1 MVGVPKHLVAV
12 ATCMQA
18 RVSHRVSLTVVAGV
32 VDFALLFVANYG
44 NARGKKYNDP
54 NDLAHSVDMLREV
67 LGQVRGGGHSLSAAV
82 TPKALGLP
90 TTHALQQQQQPSPPN
105 VQSQSQSGCW

>member
-1 MVGVPKHLVAV
+1 MPAV
-12 ATCMQA
+12 AGA
-18 RVSHRVSLTVVAGV
+18 

-67 LGQVRGGGHSLSAAV
+67 LGQVRASATVA
-82 TPKALGLP
+82 
-90 TTHALQQQQQPSPPN
+90 
-105 VQSQSQSGCW
+105 

>member
-1 MVGVPKHLVAV
+1 MVGGPNLVAL
-12 ATCMQA
+12 ATCMHA
-18 RVSHRVSLTVVAGV
+18 PRRLLGLTGVAGV

-67 LGQVRGGGHSLSAAV
+67 LSQVRGTLC
-82 TPKALGLP
+82 
-90 TTHALQQQQQPSPPN
+90 LQQSHLKPRPCQPPHRHQTCSH
-105 VQSQSQSGCW
+105 SHR